1 MTIPTQAVLG
11 ALLGAEDEVFGLEI
25 VRTSGLG
32 PGTIYPVLQRLLSAG
47 WITARWEN
55 PEDAHEAGRPPR
67 RYYHLTA
74 LGQSRAVHALGSSAP
89 QRRTLARFLD
99 AVDPS
104 PRPGLLEGT

>member
-32 PGTIYPVLQRLLSAG
+32 PGTIYPILQRLQTAG
-47 WITARWEN
+47 WITARWETSD
-55 PEDAHEAGRPPR
+55 DAHEAGRPPR

-74 LGQSRAVHALGSSAP
+74 LGHARAVHALGSSAP
-89 QRRTLARFLD
+89 QRRTLGRLLD